1 MASKRDERDRVGAAK
16 GVTGTA
22 PCLFCRVVSGD
33 LPAHVVYE
41 DALTVAFL
49 DHRPLFPG
57 HALVV
62 PRAHVETLIDLPSAA
77 VAPLFAAVQVLARAV
92 ERGLGAAGSFVAVNN
107 RVSQSVPHLHV
118 HVVPRRP
125 RDGLKGFFWPRGR
138 YRDEAEAA
146 DFAARLRAGVADLG
160 GAGARA

>member
-1 MASKRDERDRVGAAK
+1 MASKRDERDGVGRAK
-16 GVTGTA
+16 GVPGTA

-33 LPAHVVYE
+33 VPAHVVYA

-62 PRAHVETLIDLPSAA
+62 PRAHVETLLDLPSAA

-107 RVSQSVPHLHV
+107 RISQSVPHLHV

-125 RDGLKGFFWPRGR
+125 KDGLKGFFWPRGR
-138 YRDEAEAA
+138 YRDEPEAA
-146 DFAARLRAGVADLG
+146 DIAARLRAAVAE
-160 GAGARA
+160 GADGARG

>member
-1 MASKRDERDRVGAAK
+1 MASKRDQRDHAGAAK
-16 GVTGTA
+16 EVSGTTR
-22 PCLFCRVVSGD
+22 CLFCRVVSGD
-33 LPAHVVYE
+33 LPGHVVYE
-41 DALTVAFL
+41 DELTVAFL

-62 PRAHVETLIDLPSAA
+62 PRAHVETLLDLPSAA

-118 HVVPRRP
+118 HVVPRRAK
-125 RDGLKGFFWPRGR
+125 DGLKGFFWPRGH

-146 DFAARLRAGVADLG
+146 EIATRLRAAVAELG
-160 GAGARA
+160 GDGARA